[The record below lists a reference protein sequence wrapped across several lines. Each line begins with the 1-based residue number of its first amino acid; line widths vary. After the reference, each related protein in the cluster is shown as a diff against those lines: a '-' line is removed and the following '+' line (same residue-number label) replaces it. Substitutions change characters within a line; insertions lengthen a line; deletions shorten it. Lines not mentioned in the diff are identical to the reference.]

1 MAWSRLPLD
10 WSTVAK
16 CGISAAD
23 LDEARLAIEERIDQI
38 DAETCDDDFT
48 NEVLHANRWKQRND
62 DYPAV
67 EEGGALTCS
76 LPDENLTV
84 STGRSGADTRV
95 ITRSA
100 WAISGDLDIQVGWE
114 YTPSSDE
121 TPIRLGFNLRPSGYF
136 SMIKMVQE
144 SGQKKLWAYL
154 NNSTTLYSNSQNT
167 TATSGT
173 FRITR
178 VDNKMRWYNDS
189 TLIGEYEHDNTLGR
203 ADNVQ
208 VGLRAR
214 ENKTAGW
221 GGESATFA
229 DFTITAGTVKWYR
242 QDATDDTLDSISLPD
257 VAAFGE
263 VWPVSAVNAYRS
275 ALEAIIPYFFDGVET
290 PTRYTKASL
299 LTAAISATDWT
310 DSPLSALLVPAKR
323 QHLNDLY
330 EACRKAIY
338 LPSDDDVDDNGF
350 DEPSW
355 DYPD

>member
-23 LDEARLAIEERIDQI
+23 LDEARLAIQERIDQI
-38 DAETCDDDFT
+38 DAEVGDDDFT
-48 NEVLHANRWKQRND
+48 NGVIHANRWQV
-62 DYPAV
+62 YTTGSAAV
-67 EEGGALTCS
+67 EEDGVLKVS
-76 LPDENLTV
+76 LPDTDLSKYADSGV
-84 STGRSGADTRV
+84 LVRS
-95 ITRSA
+95 ITRRTWLVSDDFD
-100 WAISGDLDIQVGWE
+100 ISVDWS
-114 YTPSSDE
+114 YTPTVNEIPLYLRIDWGSDWKAVIGIIQNSGTVKYIWAGRNKSFSYSSGTSD
-121 TPIRLGFNLRPSGYF
+121 
-136 SMIKMVQE
+136 
-144 SGQKKLWAYL
+144 
-154 NNSTTLYSNSQNT
+154 
-167 TATSGT
+167 TSGT

-178 VDNKMRWYNDS
+178 SGTTVTIYTDATQRFTETHAD
-189 TLIGEYEHDNTLGR
+189 YEGSVHPKIYLETSL
-203 ADNVQ
+203 
-208 VGLRAR
+208 AR
-214 ENKTAGW
+214 TAGW
-221 GGESATFA
+221 GGASAEFH
-229 DFTITAGTVKWYR
+229 DFTIADGTVKWYR

-299 LTAAISATDWT
+299 LTAAILATDWT

-355 DYPD
+355 DYPG

>member
-1 MAWSRLPLD
+1 LD

-16 CGISAAD
+16 CGISASD
-23 LDEARLAIEERIDQI
+23 LDEARLAIQERIDQI
-38 DAETCDDDFT
+38 DAEVGDDDFT
-48 NEVLHANRWKQRND
+48 NGVLHANRWKQDSDN
-62 DYPAV
+62 YPCD
-67 EEGGALTCS
+67 EDSGKITCT
-76 LPDENLTV
+76 LPDENIQKLERSGV
-84 STGRSGADTRV
+84 STNSLTRHTWKIHGDFDVSMDWTWGATQADNIIYMRTRYGSSWIDVERYRIGTTHQFRLSSSSGV
-95 ITRSA
+95 IATQA
-100 WAISGDLDIQVGWE
+100 
-114 YTPSSDE
+114 
-121 TPIRLGFNLRPSGYF
+121 
-136 SMIKMVQE
+136 
-144 SGQKKLWAYL
+144 
-154 NNSTTLYSNSQNT
+154 T
-167 TATSGT
+167 TAVSGT
-173 FRITR
+173 FRIARSGNNADVYANGSKLGTR
-178 VDNKMRWYNDS
+178 NIGTDPIHLS
-189 TLIGEYEHDNTLGR
+189 LSFETLVSR
-203 ADNVQ
+203 SS
-208 VGLRAR
+208 
-214 ENKTAGW
+214 GW
-221 GGESATFA
+221 GGDSATF
-229 DFTITAGTVKWYR
+229 DGFEISDGTVKWYR

-290 PTRYTKASL
+290 PTRYTKSTL